1 MKVVFSTIFVLLLIS
16 FIGAAVAENNDKVA
30 VLETEHGKLV
40 IEFFPDDAPNT
51 VENFIKL
58 VEAGFYDSTIFHRV
72 ISDFMIQGGDPL
84 TKPGAYQSAQ
94 KEWGTGGPVDED
106 GNQIYIPAEF
116 NTIKHNR
123 GILSMA
129 RSAHPDS
136 AGSQFFIVH
145 GDAPW
150 LDEQYTAFGRLI
162 TEESFQTLDS
172 IASLKTVGPPTD
184 TPLDWASTEI
194 IYSEILL
201 KSKVTDYLELGE
213 PERTRDSLEIPSN
226 EYRNLNYDF
235 SFMIPDGWIA
245 QEPYGT
251 DPNTPIVVVTALQK
265 DNVTPQI
272 YFQIVNLGIMDKGVI
287 RYESFDDESQKMI
300 EDFQKKSEE
309 SDTFTLLNSKK
320 ISVGEDLHIYGLE
333 ALQTIQGDDSSQIMK
348 FRQLLIPSQQKIY
361 LITYSNLEKNFNLEL
376 DQLEQIVSS
385 FRVLSEQTPYQEN
398 EKETMLN
405 MEKIGEISEKTTDSE
420 SPENGGGCLI
430 ATATFGSELAPQVQQ
445 LRELRDNSLMTTS
458 SGSVFLTGFNSLY
471 YSFSPVIADYE
482 RENPVFKET
491 VKLTIT
497 PLLTSLSLLNYVDID
512 SEASVLGYGIGI
524 ILMNISMYFVVPAV
538 LIWQIKKRI

>member
-16 FIGAAVAENNDKVA
+16 FVGTAIAENNDKVA
-30 VLETEHGKLV
+30 VLETKSGKLV
-40 IEFFPDDAPNT
+40 IEFFPNDAPNT

-58 VEAGFYDSTIFHRV
+58 VEAGFYDRTVFHRV
-72 ISDFMIQGGDPL
+72 IPDFMIQGGDPL

-106 GNQIYIPAEF
+106 GNQIYIAAEF

-145 GDAPW
+145 GDASW
-150 LDEQYTAFGRLI
+150 LDEQYTAFGRLV

-172 IASLKTVGPPTD
+172 IVSLKTVGPPTD
-184 TPLDWASTEI
+184 TPLDWTSTEI
-194 IYSEILL
+194 IHSEILL
-201 KSKVTDYLELGE
+201 KSEVTDYLDLGE

-235 SFMIPDGWIA
+235 SFIIPDDWIA

-272 YFQIVNLGIMDKGVI
+272 YFQVVNLGIMDKGVI
-287 RYESFDDESQKMI
+287 RYESFDDSSQKMI

-320 ISVGEDLHIYGLE
+320 IPIGEDLHIYGLE
-333 ALQTIQGDDSSQIMK
+333 ALQTIQGDDSSQNMK
-348 FRQLLIPSQQKIY
+348 FRQLLIPGQQKIY

-405 MEKIGEISEKTTDSE
+405 IEKIGEISEKTTDSE
-420 SPENGGGCLI
+420 SPKNGGGCLI
-430 ATATFGSELAPQVQQ
+430 ATATFDSELAPQVQQ
-445 LRELRDNSLMTTS
+445 LRELRDNSLIKTVSGTT
-458 SGSVFLTGFNSLY
+458 FLTGFNSLY

-482 RENPVFKET
+482 RENLVFKEA

-538 LIWQIKKRI
+538 LILQIKKRI